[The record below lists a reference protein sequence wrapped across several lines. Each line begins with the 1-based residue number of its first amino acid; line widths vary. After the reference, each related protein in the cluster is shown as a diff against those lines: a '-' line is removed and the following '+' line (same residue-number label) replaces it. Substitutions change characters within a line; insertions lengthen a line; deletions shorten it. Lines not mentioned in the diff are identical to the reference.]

1 MRKPF
6 ALGIVYCKCQPLHL
20 YSLISKDM
28 DNILPLAPTSPV
40 YLFLIGSA
48 KIRNGQFLAKWGE
61 MGNFW
66 AKGGEMGTFWA
77 KWA

>member
-6 ALGIVYCKCQPLHL
+6 AHGIVYCTGQPLHL

-40 YLFLIGSA
+40 YLFLMAQHAYFSFYLAA
-48 KIRNGQFLAKWGE
+48 KYMQVFMETGLMLNIVA
-61 MGNFW
+61 
-66 AKGGEMGTFWA
+66 
-77 KWA
+77 